1 MSPIRIMLAD
11 DHALIRAGLRA
22 LLQTFDEVQVVA
34 EAGGGHEA
42 LQAVQRECP
51 DVVLMDIA
59 MPGLNGLEAAA
70 RLRKH
75 CPAVRLI
82 ILSMYTNE
90 DYVRLALSAGAAGY
104 LEKGADP
111 AELELALKAVMR
123 GETYL
128 SPAVSTQVVQDYLEQ
143 GGRKPSPL
151 HELTPRQREILQ
163 LIAEGHSTK
172 AIAQRLDLSIK
183 TVETHR
189 TDLMN
194 RLGIHDVA
202 GLVRYA
208 IRIGLVTT
216 DR

>member
-22 LLQTFDEVQVVA
+22 LLQTFDGVQVVA

-70 RLRKH
+70 RLRKQ

-90 DYVRLALSAGAAGY
+90 DYVRQALSAGAAAY

-151 HELTPRQREILQ
+151 HELTPR
-163 LIAEGHSTK
+163 HSTK